1 MRGMIV
7 AAGVAC
13 VLGLVA
19 CGGEDPTG
27 LRRAPRSASGAP
39 SSADD
44 DDAVGDPSSD
54 PGAATGGATGGAA
67 TPPAGGSSGAPAP
80 PTGQY
85 AAELQACV
93 DAINGFR
100 AQKGL
105 APLQRSTAIE
115 AFSAKA
121 AASDA
126 ASGRPHGY
134 FSQTRGGGVASAENE
149 VPGWPMGG
157 GIQKVVEDGA
167 RMMFDEGPGG
177 GHYENIVGRYTQ
189 VGCGIAVT
197 PQGRVWVT
205 QDFR

>member
-1 MRGMIV
+1 MRGSVVALCFALVWGIV
-7 AAGVAC
+7 G
-13 VLGLVA
+13 

-27 LRRAPRSASGAP
+27 LRRTSRTTTNAPSEDMADSDDGSRGDPATPEGAPGTSSPATPAPGGGSGA
-39 SSADD
+39 
-44 DDAVGDPSSD
+44 G
-54 PGAATGGATGGAA
+54 
-67 TPPAGGSSGAPAP
+67 PAGP
-80 PTGQY
+80 Y

-105 APLQRSTAIE
+105 APLQRSAAIE

-126 ASGRPHGY
+126 ASGRAHGY
-134 FSQTRGGGVASAENE
+134 FAQTRGGGVASAENE

-157 GIQKVVEDGA
+157 GVKKVVEDGA

-197 PQGRVWVT
+197 PQNRVWVT